1 MVASRVRVLRAS
13 NTARFWLSAF
23 CIALMPTSVGYQD
36 LAALIAHRP
45 SVSASWGGEH
55 LIASPFGTIER
66 ATFNFTRPIGTVIP
80 APLEFQNV
88 SFDPRALD
96 AYAWKIDEGLGGRQS
111 RQMDSRQVE
120 YPAVNRSNKGDRLRS
135 PAPAALDRKMLPP
148 SQPIDAAA
156 AAQPASP
163 AVTQPVAPVAAPQSV
178 KTEVRAD
185 AHAEEGAAAAAA
197 DAAAALQMD
206 AANPASAP
214 QAAGMAAAE
223 AANPATSALTPAGS
237 PADEAGNTIAPRAML
252 PADRSNV
259 TGGGDDAPEI
269 ADKPPEI
276 PLPGEMTVAQSNS
289 EASFIDGSSADRSAQ
304 IYFGASIMGEP
315 AGLQSWA
322 PGAEPILVTP
332 PEANVKM
339 SSLEDNDND
348 DYGGEETVT
357 GKDESRVLSPA
368 QRLGLVGPA
377 RAEAQK
383 CLADAIYFEARGEVM
398 KGQEAVAQVVMNRV
412 FSGYYPHDVCGVVY
426 QNSHHHLAC
435 QFTFACEGKDLNKID
450 EPDMWEQAKQ
460 IARDTLDG
468 KIWLAEVGH
477 ATHYHAYWV
486 HPSWVH
492 EMTRLYR
499 LGVHTF
505 YRPRNWGDGD
515 DAPVWGPNAPASV
528 VNVDPASKADF
539 LRPDPEAMAENP
551 VPNPAAADA
560 SAKSPEASS
569 APAADTDVTGSTAKL

>member
-13 NTARFWLSAF
+13 NSARFWLSAF
-23 CIALMPTSVGYQD
+23 CIALMPTSIGYQD

-45 SVSASWGGEH
+45 SMSASWGGEH

-80 APLEFQNV
+80 APLEFQSVN
-88 SFDPRALD
+88 FDPRALD
-96 AYAWKIDEGLGGRQS
+96 AYAWKVDEALTGRS
-111 RQMDSRQVE
+111 TRQVE
-120 YPAVNRSNKGDRLRS
+120 YPAVNRSNKGDRLP
-135 PAPAALDRKMLPP
+135 PATPAAIDPKTLPQL
-148 SQPIDAAA
+148 QPIDAPA
-156 AAQPASP
+156 AAQPATP
-163 AVTQPVAPVAAPQSV
+163 AVTQPTAPVVAPQPA
-178 KTEVRAD
+178 KAD
-185 AHAEEGAAAAAA
+185 AHAEESPLPSAPVNAAANPAV
-197 DAAAALQMD
+197 DAAAPVQMD
-206 AANPASAP
+206 AANPVSAP
-214 QAAGMAAAE
+214 QAASVAAAE
-223 AANPATSALTPAGS
+223 AANPATSVLRPAGLH
-237 PADEAGNTIAPRAML
+237 ADEAGNTIAPRSML
-252 PADRSNV
+252 SADRGNGP
-259 TGGGDDAPEI
+259 GGGDDAVEI
-269 ADKPPEI
+269 TDKPPEI
-276 PLPGEMTVAQSNS
+276 PQPGEMTVAQTNFG

-304 IYFGASIMGEP
+304 IYFGNSIMGEP
-315 AGLQSWA
+315 TRLQSWA

-332 PEANVKM
+332 PEANIKM
-339 SSLEDNDND
+339 SSLEDND
-348 DYGGEETVT
+348 DYSGDEIVT

-368 QRLGLVGPA
+368 QRLGLAGPP

-383 CLADAIYFEARGEVM
+383 CLADAVYFEARGEVM

-426 QNSHHHLAC
+426 QNSHRHLAC

-539 LRPDPEAMAENP
+539 LRPDPESLSENP
-551 VPNPAAADA
+551 LPNPAAAEA
-560 SAKSPEASS
+560 SVKSPEASA
-569 APAADTDVTGSTAKL
+569 APAADTDITASTAKL